1 MEFLQQHHLVKQG
14 GIIGDLSAVGAGGG
28 SAVRRVP
35 SSSSSRRPYVS
46 SVSELRDARRLASV
60 ATSPSSTSAASER
73 RSRTHEDM
81 RNFVSGMTRQQYY
94 FGAPAAEP
102 LAEPPPPP
110 LSPLGQV
117 GSGFVSSN
125 GAFINGVV
133 ELSRRPDAGSRTNGR
148 YRDRRRRAVEEE
160 EAVDALPPPPP
171 ELLSPSLSSS
181 SSSSRARPGRL
192 SPATRGPP
200 PPPPP
205 PASAVPDDEDAVDAE
220 VRAVERLFR
229 EAMAM
234 ADSRSKGG
242 RALPPARTLW
252 EPRREVRKQDE
263 VNVCAQLLAHSLKLL
278 EPRRSITEA
287 SHRLRIRG

>member
-46 SVSELRDARRLASV
+46 PVSELRDARRLASV

-133 ELSRRPDAGSRTNGR
+133 ELSRRPDAGSRSIGR
-148 YRDRRRRAVEEE
+148 YRDRRRRAVDEE
-160 EAVDALPPPPP
+160 EAVDALPLPPPPP
-171 ELLSPSLSSS
+171 ELLSPSTL

-192 SPATRGPP
+192 SPATRG

-263 VNVCAQLLAHSLKLL
+263 VNVSD
-278 EPRRSITEA
+278 PRNSRHIVLSYLNLGGA
-287 SHRLRIRG
+287 LRGHRTG